1 MGSEMCIRDR
11 IGSIIDILVNEATH
25 PRPITLVLLVVTV
38 LLLFA
43 GIQSRMNRRRWTAQ
57 MEMIEALSD
66 ESTDQVSVEPDIPA
80 PVTSAVSQPEVPRY
94 EDDDVELV

>member
-1 MGSEMCIRDR
+1 
-11 IGSIIDILVNEATH
+11 
-25 PRPITLVLLVVTV
+25 
-38 LLLFA
+38 
-43 GIQSRMNRRRWTAQ
+43 